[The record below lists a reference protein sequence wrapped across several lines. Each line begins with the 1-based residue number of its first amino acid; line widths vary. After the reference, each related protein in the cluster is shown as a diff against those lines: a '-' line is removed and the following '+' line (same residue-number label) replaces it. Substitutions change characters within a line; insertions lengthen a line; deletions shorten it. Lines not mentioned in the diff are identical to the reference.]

1 MVKSEVSTAFLVV
14 VMFKS
19 LGDMLSIRVH
29 IALEDGVEGSKQA
42 HETFPINRGDL
53 NFSLGDDIGGSGFAQ
68 EESTFTEVV
77 AGAVLLDLSGCR
89 ASLKALCG
97 NALSFD
103 YDVEVVAFISFCDN
117 LGAWSKCLLFDSIG
131 DLATLVVVNALKD
144 GNRGEEVFIT
154 STFVGGC
161 VLHDVIEGIPIEL
174 IESASSGCY
183 DGCSSRCVVEKGKFT
198 ESFTLLVVP

>member
-1 MVKSEVSTAFLVV
+1 MVML
-14 VMFKS
+14 KS

-29 IALEDGVEGSKQA
+29 IALEDSVKGSKQA

-53 NFSLGDDIGGSGFAQ
+53 NFSLGDDIRGTGFAQ
-68 EESTFTEVV
+68 EESTFAEVV
-77 AGAVLLDLSGCR
+77 TGAVLLNLSGCR

-131 DLATLVVVNALKD
+131 DLATLVMVNALKD
-144 GNRGEEVFIT
+144 GNRGEEVFVT
-154 STFVGGC
+154 GPFARGC

-174 IESASSGCY
+174 IESACSG
-183 DGCSSRCVVEKGKFT
+183 
-198 ESFTLLVVP
+198 